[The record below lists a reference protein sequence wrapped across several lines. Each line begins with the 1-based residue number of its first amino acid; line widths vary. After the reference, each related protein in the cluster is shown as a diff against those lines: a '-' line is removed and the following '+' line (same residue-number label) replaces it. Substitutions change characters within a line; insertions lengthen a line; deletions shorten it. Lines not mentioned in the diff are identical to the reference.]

1 MPRQLPSHA
10 ASSKSNVFEGLVFT
24 ISSSRAWLQV
34 DAEDLVFSLEALVDK
49 LGPEVA
55 PFAVQMVQQL
65 VAAFAKYSSQADE
78 EDDDEQCESCVC
90 VWQ

>member
-1 MPRQLPSHA
+1 MC
-10 ASSKSNVFEGLVFT
+10 V
-24 ISSSRAWLQV
+24 QV

-65 VAAFAKYSSQADE
+65 VMAFAKYSSQADE
-78 EDDDEQCESCVC
+78 EDDDEQCEWLVGLCVRVC
-90 VWQ
+90 VRAEYNS